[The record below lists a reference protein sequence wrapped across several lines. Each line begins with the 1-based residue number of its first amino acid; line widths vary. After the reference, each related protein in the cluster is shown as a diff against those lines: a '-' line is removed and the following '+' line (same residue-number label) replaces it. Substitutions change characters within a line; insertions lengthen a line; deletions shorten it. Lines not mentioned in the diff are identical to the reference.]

1 MEVLDVPTP
10 RYSSYNTKKYVA
22 KDGSKQSCFQPRR
35 ACGITIRLGSRTCR
49 VSSTSS
55 FLYQDRL
62 HPLSFP
68 SVVGRLPASGFYAQ
82 RDTYCGAEALQKQNH
97 MRFRVTFPIK
107 RHETCWNYDGTEQL
121 LYHSLND
128 LSTSQYEDV
137 KCPVLLAEASC
148 GVSDRHRER
157 ITQMMMETFDVP
169 LLLCLPES
177 VLSLVGTSFKHNA
190 LLLQHCLVGARGGG
204 GGGESTKTGDSK
216 EMTDAETMK
225 RHNHLTTGLVIDVG
239 ATKTSVVPVVDGLV
253 VHEAV
258 VEVPVGGEDVDH
270 FVLKWLQNKSRCPWE
285 EADDP
290 ALMLPLCRTLRREG
304 AMCCAT
310 EEEAD
315 RVLGGGAGSGTN
327 DPTTMDAIQITLDD
341 GGGATVVTLEP
352 NIRCLMSEVL
362 FRPCVA
368 TGGGGGGASGGARGG
383 TQSMFARPR
392 ITFTDQGTY
401 VPHRSGIPLPFDTNR
416 TVPEVSGKTDDGAS
430 NASNVSNASRSN
442 PSCKVPGISGMI
454 QLALDRCPSNKIRQ
468 QVVRNVVLVGGCTK
482 VPGFEQRIQHEVNKA
497 SRKYH
502 LMTAHPSTLCF
513 VQCFRTDR
521 REQWNNMNDRKTAEL
536 HLLRYKVGLLRQQV
550 LLRILMFAGMPS
562 NVQSGG
568 QDASSFG
575 GTVIMHVS
583 LLHHS
588 SLKSNKDFDM
598 YSRDNE
604 SFAPTPSLPFGLDK
618 HYCFLSNQA
627 YNEFGPILSHVAFA
641 RSSNRH
647 RQYDRWK
654 DKQGVCYY
662 YHRESGVSSF
672 EAPPDDVLPKK
683 AWMPVTTPFL
693 FPLCEGDAFLEVGD
707 QKYNDDARLPVAL
720 QIMAQ
725 LKYDYWA
732 LKDGG
737 GHE

>member
-10 RYSSYNTKKYVA
+10 MYIGSYITKKYVA

-35 ACGITIRLGSRTCR
+35 ACGITIRLGSRTSR

-55 FLYQDRL
+55 FLYQDK
-62 HPLSFP
+62 HHSLSFP
-68 SVVGRLPASGFYAQ
+68 SVVGRTSYTLMQHPTP
-82 RDTYCGAEALQKQNH
+82 RDTYCGVEALQKQNH
-97 MRFRVTFPIK
+97 MRLRVTFPIK
-107 RHETCWNYDGTEQL
+107 RHENGWNYADTEQL
-121 LYHSLND
+121 LSHSLND
-128 LSTSQYEDV
+128 LSTCRYEDV

-148 GVSDRHRER
+148 GVSDQHREK
-157 ITQMMMETFDVP
+157 ITEMMMETFDVP

-190 LLLQHCLVGARGGG
+190 LLLRRCLVGARARGGG
-204 GGGESTKTGDSK
+204 GGDEGASTKTGDGK
-216 EMTDAETMK
+216 EMADAETTK

-258 VEVPVGGEDVDH
+258 VEVPVGGEDVDA
-270 FVLKWLQNKSRCPWE
+270 FVLKWLQKSCAGE
-285 EADDP
+285 GKKEYVP
-290 ALMLPLCRTLRREG
+290 ALMLPHCRTLREEG

-315 RVLGGGAGSGTN
+315 RVLGGGVGGGKN
-327 DPTTMDAIQITLDD
+327 DPTTMDAIQITLD
-341 GGGATVVTLEP
+341 GGATVTLDP

-368 TGGGGGGASGGARGG
+368 IGG
-383 TQSMFARPR
+383 TQSMFARPH

-401 VPHRSGIPLPFDTNR
+401 VPHRSGIPLPFD
-416 TVPEVSGKTDDGAS
+416 VSGETDDGAS
-430 NASNVSNASRSN
+430 NATNASSRD

-454 QLALDRCPSNKIRQ
+454 QLALDRCPSNEIRQ

-482 VPGFEQRIQHEVNKA
+482 VPGFEQRIQHDVNKA

-502 LMTAHPSTLCF
+502 LTTVHPSTLCF

-521 REQWNNMNDRKTAEL
+521 REQWNNMSDRKSAEL
-536 HLLRYKVGLLRQQV
+536 HLLRYKVGLLRQRV
-550 LLRILMFAGMPS
+550 LPRILMFAGMPS

-588 SLKSNKDFDM
+588 LLKSNQDFDM
-598 YSRDNE
+598 YSREHE
-604 SFAPTPSLPFGLDK
+604 SFAPTPSLPFGLDQ

-627 YNEFGPILSHVAFA
+627 YNEFGPVLSHVAFA

-672 EAPPDDVLPKK
+672 EAPKIMDDVPPKK
-683 AWMPVTTPFL
+683 AWMPVTTPLL
-693 FPLCEGDAFLEVGD
+693 FPYEGDAFLEAGD
-707 QKYNDDARLPVAL
+707 QKYNDIRLPVLL
-720 QIMAQ
+720 QTMAQ
-725 LKYDYWA
+725 LKYDWRV
-732 LKDGG
+732 LTDGG
-737 GHE
+737 RHE